1 MKKFIAVSSA
11 AALTA
16 SMICAPMAIVSAI
29 DDVLTDTFAV
39 VMEDQA
45 VVTGTTTV
53 KIPVSFNKDVSFATA
68 DMRFSTAMFPKGGYD
83 LAITSIESALPAD
96 SGISVDRSKD
106 GKGIV
111 FSSAK
116 NYTLKK
122 GAPLLYINTEIQLNG
137 VAATEIPSG
146 ATFKVSLDDCDI
158 ADENRVSY
166 EFSPLAIQNM
176 NSVVQV
182 TPEKKTENFTVKFD
196 SISTASKTVQVP
208 MYVGG
213 EFSTFR
219 SSFKVDG
226 GAKIVSIDSN
236 IEDGMEINSP
246 AILYINKAA
255 VDEKFSA
262 DKKFVTVTVELPD
275 GAKYGDTFKLSPKYV
290 DSYSAAKDDNMY
302 PSQIT
307 PAVISYGSAIVGDFT
322 ITDVKPVD
330 KFIVSDSKELDLSKV
345 KLIATLKDKNGATKD
360 ITVTAGDYFKVI
372 KEEGVI
378 DRTAELEYTGPVGD
392 SKIDNVKIDY
402 LRAMKGDIT
411 LDGQIDVV
419 DSTIMLR
426 ESAKNI
432 IGQSILKGIYE
443 SSKDLETAIEKYGI
457 DTIVELGKSAGDT
470 DGTKEIDVID
480 STLVLRLAAKIDIA
494 NIKGEKLD
502 YAAEWEKLLNK

>member
-1 MKKFIAVSSA
+1 MKKFIAISSA

-16 SMICAPMAIVSAI
+16 SMVCAPIAIVSAA

-45 VVTGTTTV
+45 VVTGTTKV
-53 KIPVSFNKDVSFATA
+53 KIPVSFNKDISFATA
-68 DMRFSTAMFPKGGYD
+68 DMKFSTAIFPKGGYD

-96 SGISVDRSKD
+96 SGISVDKSKD

-116 NYTLKK
+116 DYTLKK
-122 GAPLLYINTEIQLNG
+122 GAPLLYINTEIQYDG
-137 VAATEIPSG
+137 VAATDIPSG

-176 NSVVQV
+176 NSVVQI
-182 TPEKKTENFTVKFD
+182 TPEKKTENFTVKID
-196 SISTASKTVQVP
+196 SISTASKTVLVP

-226 GAKIVSIDSN
+226 GAKIVSIDSGLN
-236 IEDGMEINSP
+236 GELEIKSP
-246 AILYINKAA
+246 GILYVNKSAIDN
-255 VDEKFSA
+255 VFST
-262 DKKFVTVTVELPD
+262 DKKFITVTVELPD
-275 GAKYGDTFKLSPKYV
+275 GVQSGDTFKLSPKFV
-290 DSYSAAKDDNMY
+290 DAYSKTKDENMY

-307 PAVISYGSAIVGDFT
+307 PGVITYQAATIGDYT

-345 KLIATLKDKNGATKD
+345 KLIATVKDKNGTTKD
-360 ITVTAGDYFKVI
+360 VEVTAGNYFKVI

-378 DRTAELEYTGPVGD
+378 DRIAELEYTGPTTT
-392 SKIDNVKIDY
+392 SKIDNVQVNY
-402 LRAMKGDIT
+402 LRAMKGDVT
-411 LDGQIDVV
+411 LNGEIDVV
-419 DSTIMLR
+419 DSTILLR

-432 IGQSILKGIYE
+432 VNESILKDIYI
-443 SSKDLETAIEKYGI
+443 SSEDLAPVIKKYGI
-457 DTIVELGKSAGDT
+457 DTIVELGKSVGDV

-480 STLVLRLAAKIDIA
+480 STLVLRLGAKAAVAD
-494 NIKGEKLD
+494 IKGEKFD
-502 YAAEWEKLLNK
+502 YAAEWDKLLSK